1 MLGHNGLPMRSQWE
15 KHQKASKNIRKQG
28 QHPSAGWSRISAW
41 SLDNRTSCSMCRG
54 LVVAHHGWDMMH
66 MLLCSHLWGSPRF
79 SPRERSRFKCG
90 TMADWRNQHLSHI
103 VFGGSFF
110 LADADAIP
118 WYPIKLVAKRLH
130 HAETLNR
137 QVTSWI
143 NCSEPPSATGEL
155 QELDLRIEKT
165 EDLMGSYGHIYIYT
179 PFCLFI
185 HLYIYMF
192 IYLFII
198 YIYDTPIVLYIYM
211 FLQNVW
217 LNIGI
222 PHTMGF

>member
-165 EDLMGSYGHIYIYT
+165 EDLMGSYGHIYIYIYT
-179 PFCLFI
+179 FLSIYSFIYICLSI
-185 HLYIYMF
+185 YSLYIY
-192 IYLFII
+192 IWYTHSII
-198 YIYDTPIVLYIYM
+198 YICFFKMY
-211 FLQNVW
+211 
-217 LNIGI
+217 G
-222 PHTMGF
+222 